1 MSATVQ
7 PGGIPARRVAR
18 LLVGCG
24 LILVA
29 GAVATGMLEPRALV
43 AADISEA
50 TAMFK
55 AGKYLECADAAQ
67 IAIDDGQYSETWRLL
82 KIRADLMT
90 GRYEAA
96 LVTLE
101 AALDRYQAS
110 VRLRWLGSRVLR
122 HNDQAEQATKLLDEI
137 DILTD
142 GFSWRY
148 SDPASRIVH

>member
-82 KIRADLMT
+82 KIRADLKI
-90 GRYEAA
+90 GRAH
-96 LVTLE
+96 V
-101 AALDRYQAS
+101 
-110 VRLRWLGSRVLR
+110 
-122 HNDQAEQATKLLDEI
+122 
-137 DILTD
+137 
-142 GFSWRY
+142 
-148 SDPASRIVH
+148 